1 MFQTTIISGNLGGD
15 PELRFT
21 HDGTPVCNFSVAVNK
36 SYAGSDGTK
45 HETVTWF
52 RVITWRKAA
61 LTCNEWLKKGRNVLV
76 EGEIGTSAWIGD
88 DGKPRATLELTAK
101 VVRFGPNGNSNGK
114 HEPEVVT
121 DEEIPF

>member
-1 MFQTTIISGNLGGD
+1 MFQTTIISGNLGSD
-15 PELRFT
+15 PELRYT

-52 RVITWRKAA
+52 RVVTWRKSA
-61 LTCNEWLKKGRNVLV
+61 LVCNEWLKKGRNVLI
-76 EGEIGTSAWIGD
+76 EGEIAASGWIGD

-101 VVRFGPNGNSNGK
+101 VVRFGPSGNGK
-114 HEPEVVT
+114 PAPEQAT
-121 DEEIPF
+121 DDSAEIPF